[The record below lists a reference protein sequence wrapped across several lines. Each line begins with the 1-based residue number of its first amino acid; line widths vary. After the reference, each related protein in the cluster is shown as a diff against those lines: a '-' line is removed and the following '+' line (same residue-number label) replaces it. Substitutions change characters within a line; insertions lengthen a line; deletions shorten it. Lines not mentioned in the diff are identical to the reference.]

1 MGGYGVSFNR
11 REMLRFGA
19 YGATAAVL
27 ASASSSSVLA
37 QLVPQAQPLA
47 RDPLAP
53 LAAQP
58 PRILTPSAPAGID
71 PKLFA
76 RAKAALD
83 QHQIYAR
90 DTIGIADFS
99 RPSSEPR
106 FHVVDLASGQVE
118 SHRVCHGR
126 GSDPAHSG
134 YLERFSNDFG
144 SYATSNGTYTT
155 GDYYDGKY
163 GLSMKVRGLDWSN
176 NNAESRAIVIHNA
189 WYAEDDM
196 IPLHG
201 MLGRSEGCFA
211 MSRKSQFD
219 VMRKLAGGRMIYA
232 DKLGQA

>member
-1 MGGYGVSFNR
+1 MSLNR
-11 REMLRFGA
+11 REMLRLGA
-19 YGATAAVL
+19 YAGAGAILSTAA
-27 ASASSSSVLA
+27 SSSVLPS
-37 QLVPQAQPLA
+37 LVMPGTP
-47 RDPLAP
+47 DPLAP
-53 LAAQP
+53 LPAKPAPAQV
-58 PRILTPSAPAGID
+58 LAPSAPAGID
-71 PKLFA
+71 AQLFA

-99 RPSSEPR
+99 RPSSEAR
-106 FHVVDLASGQVE
+106 FHLVNLATGEVE

-126 GSDPAHSG
+126 GSDPSHSG

-155 GDYYDGKY
+155 ADYYDGKY
-163 GLSMKVRGLDWSN
+163 GLSMKVRGLDWTN
-176 NNAESRAIVIHNA
+176 NNAEARAIVIHNA

-201 MLGRSEGCFA
+201 QLGRSEGCFA
-211 MSRKSQFD
+211 MSRESQYA

-232 DKLGQA
+232 HKLA

>member
-1 MGGYGVSFNR
+1 VSLNR
-11 REMLRFGA
+11 REMLRLGA
-19 YGATAAVL
+19 YGATAAIL
-27 ASASSSSVLA
+27 STAASSSVLGSFGVS
-37 QLVPQAQPLA
+37 LD
-47 RDPLAP
+47 RNGDPLAP
-53 LAAQP
+53 LPALPQAQ
-58 PRILTPSAPAGID
+58 ILTPSAPGGID
-71 PKLFA
+71 SQLFA

-83 QHQIYAR
+83 QHRIYAR

-106 FHVVDLASGQVE
+106 FHLVDLASGEVE
-118 SHRVCHGR
+118 SHRVAHGR

-176 NNAESRAIVIHNA
+176 NNAEPRAIVIHNA

-211 MSRKSQFD
+211 MSRASQD
-219 VMRKLAGGRMIYA
+219 RVMRRLAGGRMIFA
-232 DKLGQA
+232 DKLA

>member
-71 PKLFA
+71 PQLFA

-99 RPSSEPR
+99 RPSSEAR
-106 FHVVDLASGQVE
+106 FHLVDLASGQVE

-144 SYATSNGTYTT
+144 SYATSSGTYTT
-155 GDYYDGKY
+155 ADYYDGKY

-176 NNAESRAIVIHNA
+176 NNAEARAIVIHNA

-211 MSRKSQFD
+211 MSKASQD
-219 VMRKLAGGRMIYA
+219 RVMRKLAGGRMIFA
-232 DKLGQA
+232 EKLA